1 MCPIFIVVVSIPTAI
16 TAEKPLCIGNCCN
29 DATEAVSASTAEEIL
44 LFMSYRS
51 VPSHNITRATLVLR
65 PGHLSFHAR
74 FHSRMEEVKTLPA
87 DILPRRET
95 GRIIEPRTGGRRVL
109 EQVPMPMASSQGLS
123 IPLFSLCSCSATS
136 LPQSLQPKTRHR
148 QHTSSCARRALL
160 THHITNPHA

>member
-109 EQVPMPMASSQGLS
+109 EQVPMS
-123 IPLFSLCSCSATS
+123 IVPVQQLPSPNHYNRRHAIDSTPRAVLAEHFCSDPSHH
-136 LPQSLQPKTRHR
+136 QPSRLREKRGDGGK
-148 QHTSSCARRALL
+148 
-160 THHITNPHA
+160 